1 MPSKYA
7 RLIEAKDYYESE
19 AIRHWGNPAKRL
31 VFTALARMYERK
43 ARKQAIKEVLR

>member
-1 MPSKYA
+1 MTSKYA
-7 RLIEAKDYYESE
+7 RLIENKDYYESE

>member
-1 MPSKYA
+1 MTTKYA
-7 RLIEAKDYYESE
+7 RLIENKDYYESE

-43 ARKQAIKEVLR
+43 ARKQAIREVLK